1 LEQGA
6 DAYLARPMEN
16 LELLAQIQAM
26 WRIWQV
32 ESALRESREALRSD
46 IAERKRTEDELANL
60 GNRLNSVLDAAT
72 QVAIIATDPQ
82 GMITVFNS
90 GAERM
95 LGYRAGEMVGKQ
107 TPQAFHLEAEVTARG
122 KELSAKCQ
130 RPVQGFDVF
139 VENARSSG
147 FEEREW
153 TYVRKDGAHLTVS
166 LSVTIVRNLEGTT
179 TGYLGVATD
188 ITQRKQAEAQ
198 LRNLALVV
206 QETENLVV
214 ITDPQGRIE
223 WVNAAFTRVTGY
235 ALEEALGKKPGHLL
249 QGKKT
254 DPVTVEK
261 IRTAISARKNIR
273 TQLINYSK
281 SGREYWLDI
290 NIQPVFGNE
299 NEVVKF
305 VAIESDITA
314 QKLAEEELRKLSRA
328 IEQSTATVLMTDRN
342 GRIEYVNPHFT
353 RLTGYTPEEARGK
366 NPRILKSGAQ
376 PPEFYRELWDTLKGG
391 KDWRGEFCNKKKNG
405 EIYGNRPPSRPSRT
419 RRAKSP
425 TSWR

>member
-1 LEQGA
+1 MNTRGGILVVDDEPNVLFTTTQVLKAAGYQVTTAATGRDGLRLAKEVTPFLMLLDVRLPGIDGFEVCRRAKSDPALAGMLVILISGTMTDSESRTEGLEQGA
-6 DAYLARPMEN
+6 DAYLARPMDN
-16 LELLAQIQAM
+16 RQLLAQIQAM

-122 KELSAKCQ
+122 KELSARCQ
-130 RPVQGFDVF
+130 RSVQGFDIF
-139 VENARSSG
+139 VENARSGG

-198 LRNLALVV
+198 LRNLALHGIAQIV
-206 QETENLVV
+206 LRP
-214 ITDPQGRIE
+214 PQQRQRQRRAG
-223 WVNAAFTRVTGY
+223 GQ
-235 ALEEALGKKPGHLL
+235 HLL
-249 QGKKT
+249 KHF
-254 DPVTVEK
+254 
-261 IRTAISARKNIR
+261 AR
-273 TQLINYSK
+273 
-281 SGREYWLDI
+281 D
-290 NIQPVFGNE
+290 F
-299 NEVVKF
+299 
-305 VAIESDITA
+305 DH
-314 QKLAEEELRKLSRA
+314 SRRRNRR
-328 IEQSTATVLMTDRN
+328 DRSC
-342 GRIEYVNPHFT
+342 
-353 RLTGYTPEEARGK
+353 AR
-366 NPRILKSGAQ
+366 RILEYRQFTKEFARPANHQQALFSVRQALRHFCGA
-376 PPEFYRELWDTLKGG
+376 
-391 KDWRGEFCNKKKNG
+391 
-405 EIYGNRPPSRPSRT
+405 
-419 RRAKSP
+419 
-425 TSWR
+425 